1 VKRCEFIT
9 LLGAADELIDKERI
23 SFSGDAMA
31 TGAAKLINL

>member
-9 LLGAADELIDKERI
+9 VLGAADELID

-31 TGAAKLINL
+31 TGAAANPLK